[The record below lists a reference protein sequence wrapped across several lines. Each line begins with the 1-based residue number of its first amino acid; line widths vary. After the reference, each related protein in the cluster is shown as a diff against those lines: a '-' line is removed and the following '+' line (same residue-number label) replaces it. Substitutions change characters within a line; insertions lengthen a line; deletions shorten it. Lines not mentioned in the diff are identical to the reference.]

1 VDAET
6 LLIDGS
12 REAVPQGMLPTFRRG
27 SLVALQDPGHME
39 VTAVQP
45 EAAAHLQRRF
55 LRDGAV
61 DTSRYEAVPQA
72 TPSFVPGVG
81 YQEQARQ
88 MLAHLQDGG
97 SG

>member
-39 VTAVQP
+39 VTAAQP
-45 EAAAHLQRRF
+45 DAAARLQRGF
-55 LRDGAV
+55 LRDGTV
-61 DTSRYEAVPQA
+61 DTSGYEAAAPEVHA
-72 TPSFVPGVG
+72 FVPGVG